1 MEVIIIAQT
10 KVKHDAVQNML
21 DYLNAS
27 DWRPS
32 HHIDGDDSAL
42 LVELAG
48 RVCYQSWGTETN
60 ANLTRVRTNSLEY
73 LENLRG
79 QAHDSVLEHV
89 SYTFALLD
97 VSRVMTHELVTHRV
111 GIAKSQESQRFVR
124 IEDRF
129 VVVPDNTSETICAII
144 RAKQE
149 RDKDDYMSILKAYAL
164 DRGMPYDKLPFSE
177 KKEITS
183 LARRIMPQGVATHI
197 IWTANVRSLRDII
210 MKRISP
216 GAEWEIRKVFS
227 TIRDMMI
234 EESPALFGDLKN

>member
-1 MEVIIIAQT
+1 MKIIIIAQT
-10 KVKHDAVQNML
+10 KIKHGAMRGML
-21 DYLNAS
+21 DYLGAN

-32 HHIDGDDSAL
+32 DHIYGDDSAL

-48 RVCYQSWGTETN
+48 RICYQSWGIETN

-73 LENLRG
+73 IENLRG

-97 VSRVMTHELVTHRV
+97 ISRVMTHELVTHRV
-111 GIAKSQESQRFVR
+111 GIAKSQESQRMVR
-124 IEDRF
+124 VEDRF
-129 VVVPDNTSETICAII
+129 VVVPDDTSETICAII
-144 RAKQE
+144 MAKHE
-149 RDKDDYMSILKAYAL
+149 RDKDDYMSILNAYAA

-183 LARRIMPQGVATHI
+183 LARRIMPQGVATHM
-197 IWTANVRSLRDII
+197 IWTANARSLRDII
-210 MKRISP
+210 IKRTAP
-216 GAEWEIRKVFS
+216 GAEWEIRKAFS

-234 EESPALFGDLKN
+234 EESPALFGDLVK